1 MLGVAG
7 VVEPCGS
14 IEPPLCVDLD
24 GTLVRS
30 DTLLEASAVFI
41 KADPARAPLQ
51 LLWAL
56 RGPAYVKRQ
65 LTSRIAINPA
75 ALPYNERLLE
85 RLRREH
91 ARGRRLVLVT
101 AADVRIAERIA
112 GYLGVFD
119 EVLGSDG
126 EKNLKGEAKRD
137 ALVARYGAGNFDYA
151 GDARADLPVWRA
163 ARSAIVVN
171 AVASVAIAAPPN
183 ADRSLA
189 ARPSLWLALAR
200 GLRPHQ
206 WSKNLLIF
214 LPLLLSHRILDAA
227 AVKNDL
233 IAFVA
238 FSLCASGIYLVNDFF
253 DLESD
258 RAHRSKCR
266 RPLACGDLAL
276 GVALVV
282 APALIALSLALA
294 GSLSIAF
301 VLVVLGYLLLTLA
314 YSLSLKRIV
323 LLDVVVLAALYA
335 SRLVAGAIAA
345 HVLAS
350 FWLLAFALFM
360 FASLAMLKRYSELI
374 ALRGDSIVALNGR
387 DYAATDAEMIAMF
400 GIGSGYIA
408 VLVVALYIHGDLV
421 RSLYAHPSLLWIICP
436 ILLYWISR
444 TWLIAHRGGMNDDPI
459 LFVVKDR
466 ASFVVAGLCLA
477 VGVLATLKIALP
489 F

>member
-1 MLGVAG
+1 MQNVAPT
-7 VVEPCGS
+7 VEAGGTV
-14 IEPPLCVDLD
+14 EPPLCVDLD

-30 DTLLEASAVFI
+30 DTLLEAAALFI
-41 KADPARAPLQ
+41 KADPARAALA
-51 LLWAL
+51 LLWTV
-56 RGPAYVKRQ
+56 RGPANLKHQ
-65 LTSRIAINPA
+65 LASHIAINPA
-75 ALPYNERLLE
+75 VLPYNERLLE
-85 RLRREH
+85 RLRRER

-101 AADVRIAERIA
+101 AADLRIAERIA
-112 GYLGVFD
+112 EYLGIFD
-119 EVLGSDG
+119 DVLGSDG
-126 EKNLKGEAKRD
+126 KTNLKGEAKRD

-171 AVASVAIAAPPN
+171 ALASVAGAAPPG

-189 ARPSLWLALAR
+189 ARPSPWLALAR
-200 GLRPHQ
+200 ALRPHQ

-227 AVKNDL
+227 AAKSDL
-233 IAFVA
+233 VAFVA

-258 RAHRSKCR
+258 RAHPSKCR
-266 RPLACGDLAL
+266 RPLACGDLPI
-276 GVALVV
+276 GVALAI

-294 GSLSIAF
+294 ASLSLPFA
-301 VLVVLGYLLLTLA
+301 LVVLGYLLLTLS
-314 YSLSLKRIV
+314 YSLFLKRIV

-335 SRLVAGAIAA
+335 SRLLAGAVAA
-345 HVLAS
+345 HVIAS

-374 ALRGDSIVALNGR
+374 ALRSNSVAALNGR
-387 DYAATDAEMIAMF
+387 DYAARDAEIVAMF
-400 GIGSGYIA
+400 GIASGYIA

-421 RSLYAHPSLLWIICP
+421 RSLYAHPSLLWILCP

-444 TWLIAHRGGMNDDPI
+444 TWLIADRGGMNDDPI
-459 LFVVKDR
+459 LFVFKDR
-466 ASFVVAGLCLA
+466 SSLVVAGLCLG
-477 VGVLATLKIALP
+477 VGVLATLKIGLP